1 MMKLIVKG
9 KAYTNF
15 ECECTIYS
23 ANELLRMLSQID
35 EDNIYAPIAFEVKS
49 EIKDIIGKKYNIIDN
64 SYIIDIF
71 TKESASLVQKE
82 NKWYKP
88 DKEENGS
95 TFIICSNPYIE
106 RDGYVFN
113 QYHIFVNVVSIKT
126 NKVYRV
132 LFNEGQIIQ

>member
-35 EDNIYAPIAFEVKS
+35 ENNIYAPIAFEVKS

-82 NKWYKP
+82 NK
-88 DKEENGS
+88 
-95 TFIICSNPYIE
+95 
-106 RDGYVFN
+106 
-113 QYHIFVNVVSIKT
+113 
-126 NKVYRV
+126 
-132 LFNEGQIIQ
+132 